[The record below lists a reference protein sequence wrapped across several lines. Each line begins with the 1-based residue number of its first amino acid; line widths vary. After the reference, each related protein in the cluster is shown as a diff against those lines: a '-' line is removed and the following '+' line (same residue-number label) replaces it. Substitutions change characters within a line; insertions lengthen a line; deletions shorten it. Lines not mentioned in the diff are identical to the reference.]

1 MFVWRERQRNL
12 ERCSRETKRVKVIQ
26 IDLHAKKERVYQRN
40 FESEAQRIKKD
51 SQTEIVTERK

>member
-26 IDLHAKKERVYQRN
+26 IDLHTKKERVNQ
-40 FESEAQRIKKD
+40 IW
-51 SQTEIVTERK
+51 IVRERFKEKRKTARQK